1 MQKEPNEDVF
11 GEAEINNESIAVHP
25 APQQT
30 KVKWNSL
37 RVRLKW
43 SEEIVLSMAFG
54 KDQKRARW

>member
-1 MQKEPNEDVF
+1 MQNVF
-11 GEAEINNESIAVHP
+11 NEAEINKESIAVHP

-37 RVRLKW
+37 RVRLEW